1 MSEVNKFLEKMNDDD
16 LFDLLK
22 EIKDSDKSL
31 SIPLDSKIR
40 KLVNEYSE
48 DNPFPMALMECQM
61 SICKEIAY
69 RALERKELDDVDEK
83 FGNLDIKEYE
93 G

>member
-1 MSEVNKFLEKMNDDD
+1 MSEINKFLEKMNDDD

-61 SICKEIAY
+61 AICKEIAY
-69 RALERKELDDVDEK
+69 RALERKELDEVDKK